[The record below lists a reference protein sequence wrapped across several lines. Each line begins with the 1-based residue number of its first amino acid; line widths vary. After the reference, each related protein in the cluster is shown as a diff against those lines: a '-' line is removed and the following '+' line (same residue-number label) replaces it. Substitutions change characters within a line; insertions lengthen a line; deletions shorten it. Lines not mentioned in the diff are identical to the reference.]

1 MKRRKV
7 SSYQCQRSRT
17 RLLLPHSQRILAEC
31 QHGPARGGEARP
43 RTDTLSGAP
52 RVCSVCAVSALI
64 RREPARLM
72 TGVLCCRCAEG
83 LQCVRCF
90 RADTEGTCQTDD
102 RSSGVYYSIYQQIQG
117 YWGQLTDWAS
127 ATYDDVIAKAPGWW
141 ESASTRVSDWLD
153 TASTKVSDWSTFV
166 SDWVSSWW

>member
-1 MKRRKV
+1 MRAVTSHQPYECCPVCGTQDDVTARTLQV
-7 SSYQCQRSRT
+7 SQTC
-17 RLLLPHSQRILAEC
+17 PAE
-31 QHGPARGGEARP
+31 G
-43 RTDTLSGAP
+43 SIGAP

>member
-1 MKRRKV
+1 MKV
-7 SSYQCQRSRT
+7 LLGICAA
-17 RLLLPHSQRILAEC
+17 LLLVTVEGILLPREYCEYTECEPLDRACVPLRHTNPYECCPVCGTQDDVTARTLQVSQTC
-31 QHGPARGGEARP
+31 PCGGI
-43 RTDTLSGAP
+43 D
-52 RVCSVCAVSALI
+52 
-64 RREPARLM
+64 
-72 TGVLCCRCAEG
+72 RCAEG

-90 RADTEGTCQTDD
+90 RADMEGTCQTDD

-153 TASTKVSDWSTFV
+153 TASTKVSDWSTSV